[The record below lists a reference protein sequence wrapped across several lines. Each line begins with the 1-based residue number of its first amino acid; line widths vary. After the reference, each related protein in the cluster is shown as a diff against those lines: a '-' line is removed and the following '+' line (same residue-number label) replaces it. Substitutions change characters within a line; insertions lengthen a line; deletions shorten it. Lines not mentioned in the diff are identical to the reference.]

1 MPSQNLPGPHSG
13 AKATVTPGD
22 TLARSMGVYGKGADI
37 GSPMSSASV
46 PDPTAA
52 AVASPPTKQSTPLMR
67 ARPGGGAPP
76 GPNGSTGSPRDY
88 SNAGNDI

>member
-1 MPSQNLPGPHSG
+1 MPAQTLPGPYSG
-13 AKATVTPGD
+13 VRATVTPGD
-22 TLARSMGVYGKGADI
+22 TLARSMGQYGKGAT
-37 GSPMSSASV
+37 GMPAV
-46 PDPTAA
+46 LDPTQA
-52 AVASPPTKQSTPLMR
+52 AVASPPTKNAMPLMR